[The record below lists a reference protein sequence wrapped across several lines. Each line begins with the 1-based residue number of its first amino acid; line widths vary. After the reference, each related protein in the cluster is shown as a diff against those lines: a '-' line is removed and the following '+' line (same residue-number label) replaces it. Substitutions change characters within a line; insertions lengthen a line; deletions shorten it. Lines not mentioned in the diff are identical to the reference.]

1 MQIQNLKLLNF
12 RNYHSLELSFSN
24 NLNIFYG
31 NNGAGKTNIVEA
43 IYFLAL
49 TRSFINNEDKTV
61 ISYNED
67 VCRIEAD
74 VNQTK
79 RNTYKIIL
87 KTNGGKVAK
96 INNKVVAKL
105 SNYISKIKLVL
116 FHSDDLRLIKD
127 SPSVR
132 RKLLNIEKI
141 K

>member
-105 SNYISKIKLVL
+105 SNYISKIK
-116 FHSDDLRLIKD
+116 FT
-127 SPSVR
+127 
-132 RKLLNIEKI
+132 
-141 K
+141 